1 MTVSISRPISMHYYE
16 FVLRNFIYRR
26 VSRECFE
33 KFFLHPVVGVIGYE
47 AGKFQHHSST
57 VQCSMY
63 NVAFTMCVS
72 ISKPI
77 SMHYY

>member
-1 MTVSISRPISMHYYE
+1 MYNVAFTMCVSTFKPISMHYYE

-47 AGKFQHHSST
+47 AGKFQRPTLT
-57 VQCSMY
+57 VHLY
-63 NVAFTMCVS
+63 NVLCTM
-72 ISKPI
+72 
-77 SMHYY
+77 